1 VAGEVERE
9 KGKEKE
15 GETELTH
22 QVRFLDFLFLFSKF
36 GLADLVAI
44 GEESKKEKERRS
56 EEEVKEKNQRKKKK
70 KRKVISFP

>member
-1 VAGEVERE
+1 MAGEVERE

-36 GLADLVAI
+36 GLHD
-44 GEESKKEKERRS
+44 ER
-56 EEEVKEKNQRKKKK
+56 EPKLEEVKKK
-70 KRKVISFP
+70 